1 MREESELVKIP
12 HLVLLLSIDLDEFI
26 RPSGIMKLSVKA
38 FGHYAAT
45 EESTKSDMKKGHLHD
60 VEYLNTEIVGGGC
73 PVLNATPQEYGHPVE
88 FRSNHPDFLN
98 HYSGSGRG
106 FFFSGELHGSIGLYN
121 EIFLML
127 CQHFAPMLK
136 LKNTVRFDF
145 KQHDQDTSAPPIFKN
160 SIPAQVY
167 RGFCTP
173 GIDGNGIIGLA
184 QDPPVNCSQEQVL
197 QEIIGS
203 LLAKMA
209 QHGSVM
215 QEQRRQFLSNML
227 GIKP

>member
-1 MREESELVKIP
+1 MREESELVKMP
-12 HLVLLLSIDLDEFI
+12 HIVLLLSVDLDEFI

-45 EESTKSDMKKGHLHD
+45 EESTKSEMKNGHLHD
-60 VEYLNTEIVGGGC
+60 IEYLSTEIVGGGC
-73 PVLNATPQEYGHPVE
+73 PILNATPQGYGHPVE
-88 FRSNHPDFLN
+88 FHSNHYDFLK
-98 HYSGSGRG
+98 HYNRSGRG

-227 GIKP
+227 GIKS